1 MKTQTKKQDLSDLKW
16 LPYLL
21 SAMGAIAFSQYFSL
35 KTSNQYMLIFA
46 ILLFPLFRKRY
57 SEYTGFGKTSC
68 LCGAV
73 FSLFT
78 VGSALINNEAVMETF
93 SKVETFPPLIAYFIM
108 FFFFYEALCH
118 ILLKKAA
125 TAELISSS
133 IRPTMK
139 GKLLV
144 FFGSMLIMLIMWL
157 PFLLYLYPG
166 VLTEDSEWQLLQAT
180 GKTEL
185 TNHHPVVHT
194 MIIKLTFGLG
204 QWLFNGDD
212 TKAVLVYS
220 ITQQIFLAGCFA
232 YLIETLYSFKV
243 KKVFLIASLL
253 FYCIPVYHGMYSVTM
268 WKDIWFGGITA
279 ALIALILRLLSK
291 SGKFRLSVI
300 EAVLLFV
307 LSVGMSLMR
316 SNGIYAFMLLL
327 LAGIIVFFKRNKATV
342 VIMSAALITAFIIKG
357 PVYTAMGVKPVDLIE
372 SLSIPVQQI
381 SAVASQP
388 NNLTP
393 EQTELL
399 ENVVDIDR
407 IADTY
412 EPVISDPIKSIIR
425 EKDNQDYIAEHKED
439 FLKLWISLGLSYP
452 DIYLKAYVNQTCGY
466 WYPDV
471 QYWIAT
477 TNGLSSSIDIK
488 NSPKTGALTGFMDN
502 YCFSY
507 IETPFFGLFSSI
519 GLGVW
524 VLIFMAGAA
533 IKKHGAAAA
542 LIYIPVVGV
551 WLTLLIAT
559 PVYSEFRYIYCLF
572 TALPLFCAVPFINI
586 NDALKAPVTTVKT
599 VTLPEQND

>member
-1 MKTQTKKQDLSDLKW
+1 
-16 LPYLL
+16 
-21 SAMGAIAFSQYFSL
+21 
-35 KTSNQYMLIFA
+35 
-46 ILLFPLFRKRY
+46 
-57 SEYTGFGKTSC
+57 
-68 LCGAV
+68 
-73 FSLFT
+73 
-78 VGSALINNEAVMETF
+78 
-93 SKVETFPPLIAYFIM
+93 
-108 FFFFYEALCH
+108 
-118 ILLKKAA
+118 
-125 TAELISSS
+125 
-133 IRPTMK
+133 
-139 GKLLV
+139 
-144 FFGSMLIMLIMWL
+144 
-157 PFLLYLYPG
+157 
-166 VLTEDSEWQLLQAT
+166 
-180 GKTEL
+180 
-185 TNHHPVVHT
+185 
-194 MIIKLTFGLG
+194 
-204 QWLFNGDD
+204 
-212 TKAVLVYS
+212 
-220 ITQQIFLAGCFA
+220 
-232 YLIETLYSFKV
+232 
-243 KKVFLIASLL
+243 
-253 FYCIPVYHGMYSVTM
+253 
-268 WKDIWFGGITA
+268 
-279 ALIALILRLLSK
+279 
-291 SGKFRLSVI
+291 
-300 EAVLLFV
+300 
-307 LSVGMSLMR
+307 
-316 SNGIYAFMLLL
+316 
-327 LAGIIVFFKRNKATV
+327 
-342 VIMSAALITAFIIKG
+342 MSAALITAFIIKG

-533 IKKHGAAAA
+533 IKKHGSAAA

-599 VTLPEQND
+599 VTPPEQND